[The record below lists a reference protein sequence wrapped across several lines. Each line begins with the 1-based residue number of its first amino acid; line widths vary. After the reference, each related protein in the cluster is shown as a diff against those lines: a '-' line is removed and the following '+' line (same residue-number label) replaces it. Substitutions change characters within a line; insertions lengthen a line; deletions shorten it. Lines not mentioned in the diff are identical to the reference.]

1 MRNFPKPTD
10 SIGGIQKY
18 WFVPVND
25 VAALGDIILNE
36 LQSITFET
44 DKDWI
49 TGYAVYDSKQF
60 SEDKKENKTGIRF
73 LRSLKMFYPGFDLA
87 AVNQMAE
94 MHTTQFLVAYKDF
107 NGLYKVA
114 GTLENPLN
122 FKYKLATGKDGSNA
136 QGYDIEFFADSRIRI
151 SEIAEDQILPQTF
164 DDWFLPSLF
173 ELDEMYDELKV
184 FGVGDFALISY
195 WSSTEWGTSP
205 DSNAYK
211 VRFTDGNSNAVAKS
225 QTHGV
230 RACRQFTAESGLY
243 SLRDI
248 GPASGLIFYI
258 SGTIYMEAAPSDQS
272 TSKTWSNITDT
283 SVGSTSP
290 DIGTGQANTTT
301 IINQAGHTDSAAK
314 LCDDL
319 SITN

>member
-1 MRNFPKPTD
+1 M
-10 SIGGIQKY
+10 
-18 WFVPVND
+18 PVND

-44 DKDWI
+44 DKDWL

-73 LRSLKMFYPGFDLA
+73 LRSLKMFYPGFNV
-87 AVNQMAE
+87 AVINQMAE

-107 NGLYKVA
+107 NGLYKIA

-136 QGYDIEFFADSRIRI
+136 QGYDMEFFNDSRIRI
-151 SEIAEDQILPQTF
+151 IQSAEEIDPEPKVYN
-164 DDWFLPSLF
+164 DWFLPGKDA
-173 ELDEMYDELKV
+173 LDEMRVNLHL
-184 FGVGDFALISY
+184 FGVGNFAEGIFY
-195 WSSTEWGTSP
+195 WSSSEFSATAAWTQVFNATGFATGGP
-205 DSNAYK
+205 KDST
-211 VRFTDGNSNAVAKS
+211 RR
-225 QTHGV
+225 V
-230 RACRQFTAESGLY
+230 RACRSFIASIGAF

-248 GPASGLIFYI
+248 GPAGGLIFYI
-258 SGTIYMEAAPSDQS
+258 NGTTYYEAAPGDQS
-272 TSKTWSNITDT
+272 TSKAWSNITSV
-283 SVGSTSP
+283 SVGTTGTS
-290 DIGTGQANTTT
+290 IGTGEQNTQD

-319 SITN
+319 SIIN